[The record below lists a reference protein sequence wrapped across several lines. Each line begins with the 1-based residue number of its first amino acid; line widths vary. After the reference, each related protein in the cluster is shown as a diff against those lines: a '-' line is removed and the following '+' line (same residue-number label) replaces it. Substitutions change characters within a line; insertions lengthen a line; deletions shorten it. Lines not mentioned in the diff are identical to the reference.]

1 MDKTYF
7 IETFGCQMNVYDS
20 EFIAD
25 LLSMR
30 GYSRAGRPDQ
40 ASLVLINTCSVRA
53 RAERKAITRAHELAA
68 LKRSGKPFCLGIIG
82 CMAQRLGSDL
92 EKAGCRID
100 FILGPDTYL
109 ELPQLIDRLESR
121 CGPGGR
127 DKPGGGGAVSRR
139 TEGAYVDT
147 SQDPGCLYSLR
158 PGTHEGVT
166 AFATIMRGCNNFCS
180 FCIVPYVRGRER
192 SKPPAEV
199 IAEVEHMVSLGV
211 KEVTLLGQNVN
222 SYSDGGMDFADL
234 LGRVNAVDGL
244 RRIRFTT
251 SHPRDLTPDVI
262 DAVADFD
269 KVCEHLHLPLQ
280 SGSDRILKAMNR
292 GYTYAEYRD
301 KVALARSRV
310 PGISVTTDLMVGF
323 PSEDDADH
331 QATLDA
337 VRDLRFESAF
347 TFNYSP
353 RPGTRAAKLED
364 DVPDSE
370 KSRRL
375 QEILEIENLVID
387 SCKEA
392 LAGEEV
398 EILVEG
404 VSKREPGYM
413 TGRTRKNWLA
423 KLPGKGVRK
432 GEVVVA
438 RVTGVSRWMITCDE
452 FLRKVGA

>member
-1 MDKTYF
+1 MEKTYF

-30 GYSRAGRPDQ
+30 GYSTAGSPED

-53 RAERKAITRAHELAA
+53 RAERKAITRAQEIAA
-68 LKRSGKPFCLGIIG
+68 LKRTGKPLYLGIIG
-82 CMAQRLGSDL
+82 CMAQRLGGDL
-92 EKAGCRID
+92 EKAGCRAD

-109 ELPQLIDRLESR
+109 DLPGIIDGLESR
-121 CGPGGR
+121 NAPGNRSGT
-127 DKPGGGGAVSRR
+127 PGKLKRGAGGAH
-139 TEGAYVDT
+139 VDT
-147 SQDPGCLYSLR
+147 GQDPGCLYSLK
-158 PGTHEGVT
+158 PETHEAVT
-166 AFATIMRGCNNFCS
+166 AFVTIMRGCNNFCS

-192 SKPPAEV
+192 SKPVAEV

-222 SYSDGGMDFADL
+222 SYADDGLDFAGL
-234 LGRVNAVDGL
+234 LARVNAVEGL

-251 SHPRDLTPDVI
+251 SHPRDLTAEVI
-262 DAVADFD
+262 DAIAGLD

-280 SGSDRILKAMNR
+280 SGSDRILRAMNR
-292 GYTYAEYRD
+292 GYTYAGYRD

-331 QATLDA
+331 QATLEA
-337 VRDLRFESAF
+337 VRELRFESAF

-353 RPGTRAAKLED
+353 RPGTRASKLKD

-375 QEILEIENLVID
+375 QEILEIENGVID
-387 SCKEA
+387 SCKGA
-392 LAGEEV
+392 LDGEEV
-398 EILVEG
+398 EILVEAE
-404 VSKREPGYM
+404 SKREPGYM

-423 KLPGKGVRK
+423 KLPGKGVRR
-432 GEVVVA
+432 GEVVAA

-452 FLRKVGA
+452 YSRKVGA

>member
-30 GYSRAGRPDQ
+30 GYSQARRPEE

-53 RAERKAITRAHELAA
+53 RAERKAITRAQEIAA
-68 LKRSGKPFCLGIIG
+68 LKRSGTPLHLGIIG

-92 EKAGCRID
+92 EKAGCRVD

-109 ELPQLIDRLESR
+109 DLPRIIEGLESR
-121 CGPGGR
+121 RGPGG
-127 DKPGGGGAVSRR
+127 PGATPGAKA
-139 TEGAYVDT
+139 GAHVDT
-147 SQDPGCLYSLR
+147 TQDPGCLYSLK
-158 PGTHEGVT
+158 PETHDSVT
-166 AFATIMRGCNNFCS
+166 AFVTIMRGCNNFCS

-192 SKPPAEV
+192 SKPATEV
-199 IAEVEHMVSLGV
+199 IAEVEHMVALGV
-211 KEVTLLGQNVN
+211 GEVTLLGQNVN
-222 SYSDGGMDFADL
+222 SYSDAGTDFATL
-234 LGRVNAVDGL
+234 LARVNAIDGL

-262 DAVADFD
+262 DAVAGLD

-292 GYTYAEYRD
+292 GYTYSQYRD
-301 KVALARSRV
+301 KVNLARARV
-310 PGISVTTDLMVGF
+310 PGISITTDLMVGF

-331 QATLDA
+331 QATLEA
-337 VRDLRFESAF
+337 VQELRFESAF

-353 RPGTRAAKLED
+353 RPGTRASKLED
-364 DVPDSE
+364 DVPDPD

-375 QEILEIENLVID
+375 QEILEIENGVID
-387 SCKEA
+387 SCKGA

-404 VSKREPGYM
+404 QSKREAGYM

-423 KLPGKGVRK
+423 KLPEKGVRK

-438 RVTGVSRWMITCDE
+438 RVTGISRWMITCDE
-452 FLRKVGA
+452 VLRKVGA

>member
-1 MDKTYF
+1 MNKTYF

-30 GYSRAGRPDQ
+30 GYSEATGPEE

-53 RAERKAITRAHELAA
+53 RAERKAITRAQEIAA
-68 LKRSGKPFCLGIIG
+68 LKRSGTPLHLGIIG

-92 EKAGCRID
+92 EKAGCRVD

-109 ELPQLIDRLESR
+109 DLPQIVDGLESR
-121 CGPGGR
+121 GSSGGR
-127 DKPGGGGAVSRR
+127 GATSRGGA
-139 TEGAYVDT
+139 GAHVDT
-147 SQDPGCLYSLR
+147 TQDPGCLYSLK
-158 PGTHEGVT
+158 PKTHDSAT
-166 AFATIMRGCNNFCS
+166 AFVTIMRGCNNFCS

-192 SKPPAEV
+192 SKPHTEV
-199 IAEVEHMVSLGV
+199 IAEVEHMVGLGV

-222 SYSDGGMDFADL
+222 SYSDDGTDFAAL
-234 LGRVNAVDGL
+234 LARVNAIDGL

-262 DAVADFD
+262 DAIAELD

-292 GYTYAEYRD
+292 GYTYAQYRD
-301 KVALARSRV
+301 KVKLARARL
-310 PGISVTTDLMVGF
+310 PGLSVTTDLMVGF

-331 QATLDA
+331 QATLEA
-337 VRDLRFESAF
+337 VRELKFESAF

-353 RPGTRAAKLED
+353 RPGTRASKLED
-364 DVPDSE
+364 DVPDPD

-375 QEILEIENLVID
+375 QEILEIENGVID
-387 SCKEA
+387 ACKGA

-404 VSKREPGYM
+404 ASKREAGYM

-423 KLPGKGVRK
+423 KLPEKGVRK

-452 FLRKVGA
+452 VLRKVGA

>member
-1 MDKTYF
+1 MNKTYF

-30 GYSRAGRPDQ
+30 GYSRATRPEE

-53 RAERKAITRAHELAA
+53 RAERKAITRAQEIAA
-68 LKRSGKPFCLGIIG
+68 LKRSGTPLHLGIIG
-82 CMAQRLGSDL
+82 CMAQRMGSDL
-92 EKAGCRID
+92 EKAGCRVD

-109 ELPQLIDRLESR
+109 GLPQIIDRLESR
-121 CGPGGR
+121 DGSGGKGATSRGGPG
-127 DKPGGGGAVSRR
+127 AH
-139 TEGAYVDT
+139 VDT
-147 SQDPGCLYSLR
+147 TQDSGCLYSLK
-158 PGTHEGVT
+158 PETHDSVT
-166 AFATIMRGCNNFCS
+166 AFVTIMRGCNNFCS

-192 SKPPAEV
+192 SKPVTEV

-211 KEVTLLGQNVN
+211 KEITLLGQNVN
-222 SYSDGGMDFADL
+222 SYSNAGIDFAAL
-234 LGRVNAVDGL
+234 LARVNSIDGL

-262 DAVADFD
+262 DAIAELD

-292 GYTYAEYRD
+292 GYTLAQYRD
-301 KVALARSRV
+301 KVKLARARV
-310 PGISVTTDLMVGF
+310 PDLAVTTDLMVGF

-331 QATLDA
+331 QATLEA
-337 VRDLRFESAF
+337 IRELKFESAF

-353 RPGTRAAKLED
+353 RPGTRASKLED
-364 DVPDSE
+364 DVPDQD

-375 QEILEIENLVID
+375 QEILDIENGVID
-387 SCKEA
+387 ACKEA
-392 LAGEEV
+392 IAGKEV

-404 VSKREPGYM
+404 RSKREAGYV

-423 KLPGKGVRK
+423 KLPEKGVRK

-452 FLRKVGA
+452 YSRKVGA